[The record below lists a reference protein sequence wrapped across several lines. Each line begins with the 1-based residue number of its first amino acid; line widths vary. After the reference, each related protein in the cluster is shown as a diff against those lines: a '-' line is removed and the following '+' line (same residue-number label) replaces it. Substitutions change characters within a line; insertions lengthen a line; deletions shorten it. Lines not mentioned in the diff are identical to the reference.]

1 MAVNRVRS
9 ISPRRDLERSRFG
22 RSFKVIG
29 VRISKGATTRRTA
42 ESQRVHMCDST
53 LNADDERAGGGG
65 GGVFGGWGWVCFF
78 LGGSWRGFSKV
89 GAGPAGEGR
98 RHDATMDLMSSAMW
112 GLSLWGGCHVGDSH
126 HVGGRLAPGEAGC
139 SLAEEGAVR
148 AGLHLG
154 FNVTCAAVGVLLIE
168 ELAALSRALPGGDS
182 LPRQIANAHVAF
194 NVIGVA
200 AFLPFTAKIARLL
213 ERSLPD
219 KPAAAAQH
227 HAA

>member
-1 MAVNRVRS
+1 M
-9 ISPRRDLERSRFG
+9 
-22 RSFKVIG
+22 
-29 VRISKGATTRRTA
+29 
-42 ESQRVHMCDST
+42 
-53 LNADDERAGGGG
+53 
-65 GGVFGGWGWVCFF
+65 
-78 LGGSWRGFSKV
+78 
-89 GAGPAGEGR
+89 
-98 RHDATMDLMSSAMW
+98 
-112 GLSLWGGCHVGDSH
+112 
-126 HVGGRLAPGEAGC
+126 
-139 SLAEEGAVR
+139 
-148 AGLHLG
+148 G